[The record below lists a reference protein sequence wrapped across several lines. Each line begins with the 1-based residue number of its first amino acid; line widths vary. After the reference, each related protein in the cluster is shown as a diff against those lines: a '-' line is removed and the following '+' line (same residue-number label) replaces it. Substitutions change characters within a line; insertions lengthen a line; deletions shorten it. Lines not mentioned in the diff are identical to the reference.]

1 MSAAPVLAVDAV
13 GHTFPSGTTAL
24 TGVSLAIAD
33 GEFVALL
40 GPSGCGKTT
49 LLSLLAGL
57 AAPTAGSIAWWG
69 EPLPP
74 PGRPFGYVF
83 QAPTLMPWARVA
95 ANVRLP
101 LELRGSDRAT
111 AQRAALAAL
120 ARVGLAEFADAW
132 PRELSGGM
140 RMRAS
145 IARALVASPLLLL
158 LDEPFAALDEFARN
172 RLDDELS
179 HWWRDAGFTA
189 VFVTHSI
196 QEAVFLATRVVVMAA
211 RPGRVIAD
219 LAIDAPFPRGPAWR
233 ASPAFATLCADI
245 SRRVAAA
252 AERAA

>member
-1 MSAAPVLAVDAV
+1 MAAAPVLAVDAV
-13 GHTFPSGTTAL
+13 GHTYASGTTAL
-24 TGVSLAIAD
+24 TGVTLSVQD

-57 AAPTAGSIAWWG
+57 DVPTTGRIAWWG
-69 EPLPP
+69 EAAPP
-74 PGRPFGYVF
+74 RERPFGYVF
-83 QAPTLMPWARVA
+83 QAPTLMPWADVA

-101 LELRGSDRAT
+101 LELRGATREAADRAV
-111 AQRAALAAL
+111 AAAL
-120 ARVGLAEFADAW
+120 ARVGLAEFAHAW

-140 RMRAS
+140 QMRTS
-145 IARALVASPLLLL
+145 IARALVTSPSLLL
-158 LDEPFAALDEFARN
+158 LDEPFAALDEFARQ
-172 RLDDELS
+172 RLDDDLS

-196 QEAVFLATRVVVMAA
+196 QEAVYLATRVVVMAA

-219 LAIDAPFPRGPAWR
+219 LAVDAPFPRGAAWR
-233 ASPAFATLCADI
+233 GSARHAALCADI
-245 SRRVAAA
+245 AARVAAA